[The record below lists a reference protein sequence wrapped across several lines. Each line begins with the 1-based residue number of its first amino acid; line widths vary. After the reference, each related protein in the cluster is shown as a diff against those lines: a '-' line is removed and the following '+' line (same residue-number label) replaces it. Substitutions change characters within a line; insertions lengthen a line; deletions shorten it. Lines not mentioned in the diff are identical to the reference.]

1 MSSTCTRAVIR
12 LLVVVPFLSL
22 MGGCPPPPGG
32 NTGVTPP
39 TPVTDKGPVVY
50 LTADNTSLSVGQ
62 TTAVRIWVQQT
73 SPSQANDNGIFAV
86 AVDIDAATAG
96 IIEPKVPVTFASP
109 WDKSIVPPL
118 TGTATASGGV
128 TGIAAVQSALPP
140 DKSLAIAEPIQVA
153 AFQVT
158 AKAAG
163 TVTLSAKNHN
173 GDGFTGVNP
182 VGTGANGDEA
192 NYVPVT
198 ITVK

>member
-1 MSSTCTRAVIR
+1 MSSTCTHAGIR
-12 LLVVVPFLSL
+12 LLALIPFLSL
-22 MGGCPPPPGG
+22 MGGCPPPPN

-50 LTADNTSLSVGQ
+50 LTADKTSLSVGQ
-62 TTAVRIWVQQT
+62 TTTVRIWTQQT
-73 SPSQANDNGIFAV
+73 SPTAANDNGIFAV

-96 IIEPKVPVTFASP
+96 IIESQVPVTFVSP
-109 WDKSIVPPL
+109 WDQSVGPKM
-118 TGTATASGGV
+118 TGTASASGGI
-128 TGIAAVQSALPP
+128 TGIAATQSALPP
-140 DKSLAIAEPIQVA
+140 DKSLGIAEPIQVA
-153 AFQVT
+153 TFQVT

-173 GDGFTGVNP
+173 GDGYAGVNP

-198 ITVK
+198 IAVQ